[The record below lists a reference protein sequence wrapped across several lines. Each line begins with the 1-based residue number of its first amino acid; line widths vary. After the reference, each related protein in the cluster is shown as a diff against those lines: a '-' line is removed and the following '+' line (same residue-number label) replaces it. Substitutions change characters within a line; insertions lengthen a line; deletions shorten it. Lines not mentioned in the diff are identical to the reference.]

1 MAAVLSVPGINSLR
15 TNNGSL
21 QGSLS
26 KLFFIRVTSP
36 EKTRASV
43 CLLLNPK
50 ECCFQSCVL
59 RGFASIVQVLFTE
72 HRYCYYKVH
81 ACMLSHVQ
89 LFATPWTRLLS
100 PWVFPGKNTR
110 AGCHFL
116 LQGVFLIWGLNLFLL
131 CRLHWQADSLSL
143 SHLGSPIIIEDGDQL
158 GSFSNK
164 LQEIGEGWQCSQ
176 STIYNN

>member
-81 ACMLSHVQ
+81 ACSVMSN
-89 LFATPWTRLLS
+89 S
-100 PWVFPGKNTR
+100 
-110 AGCHFL
+110 
-116 LQGVFLIWGLNLFLL
+116 LQPRG
-131 CRLHWQADSLSL
+131 
-143 SHLGSPIIIEDGDQL
+143 LGSSLHGFFQARILEQVAIFSSR
-158 GSFSNK
+158 GSS
-164 LQEIGEGWQCSQ
+164 
-176 STIYNN
+176 

>member
-1 MAAVLSVPGINSLR
+1 MAAALSVPGINSLR
-15 TNNGSL
+15 TNNGSYR
-21 QGSLS
+21 GP
-26 KLFFIRVTSP
+26 KLFFIRATSP

-43 CLLLNPK
+43 CLLNPK
-50 ECCFQSCVL
+50 RRAVFSHASSGALQALSKSCSL
-59 RGFASIVQVLFTE
+59 CTGIVIIKCM
-72 HRYCYYKVH
+72 R
-81 ACMLSHVQ
+81 ACVLSHVR

-131 CRLHWQADSLSL
+131 CCLHWQADSLSL
-143 SHLGSPIIIEDGDQL
+143 SHLGRPIIIEDGDQL

-164 LQEIGEGWQCSQ
+164 LQEIGEG
-176 STIYNN
+176 